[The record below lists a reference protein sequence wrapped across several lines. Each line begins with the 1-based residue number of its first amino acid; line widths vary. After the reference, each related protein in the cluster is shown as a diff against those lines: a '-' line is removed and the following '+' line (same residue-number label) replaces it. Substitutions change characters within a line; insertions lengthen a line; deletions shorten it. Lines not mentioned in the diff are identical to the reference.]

1 MAGGPLAAEVA
12 CLVCLDDGALTKA
25 VRVREGVESDD
36 YRCERGHEFG
46 LDWRGRP
53 ADEPQWPP
61 PQELIDALKR

>member
-12 CLVCLDDGALTKA
+12 CMVCFDDGALTKA

-36 YRCERGHEFG
+36 YQCERGHTFG
-46 LDWRGRP
+46 LDWRTP

-61 PQELIDALKR
+61 PQELVDALKR